1 MTKTTDEVLFYLK
14 TRQPLSPF
22 IMFKCCVSGA
32 KEDVEDAKKA
42 RAKKDPKQSHPPPSA
57 ATSTTAAAAAGDDG
71 GRSVMS
77 NASGVGGVCLSSA
90 PLVGLDRG
98 ENVVSG
104 ASGAYLFSYYM
115 TYLFVGYLCFG
126 DVPFCGVGS
135 NRSSSMHERLGCNW
149 LVLL

>member
-1 MTKTTDEVLFYLK
+1 
-14 TRQPLSPF
+14 
-22 IMFKCCVSGA
+22 MFKCCVSGA

-57 ATSTTAAAAAGDDG
+57 ATTAAAAGEDG

-77 NASGVGGVCLSSA
+77 NASGVGGVCPSSA
-90 PLVGLDRG
+90 PLVGVDRV

-115 TYLFVGYLCFG
+115 MYLFMGY
-126 DVPFCGVGS
+126 
-135 NRSSSMHERLGCNW
+135 
-149 LVLL
+149 

>member
-57 ATSTTAAAAAGDDG
+57 ATTAAAAGDDG
-71 GRSVMS
+71 RRSVMS
-77 NASGVGGVCLSSA
+77 KASGVGGVCRSSTS
-90 PLVGLDRG
+90 LVGVDRE
-98 ENVVSG
+98 ENVASG

-115 TYLFVGYLCFG
+115 TYLFVGC
-126 DVPFCGVGS
+126 
-135 NRSSSMHERLGCNW
+135 
-149 LVLL
+149 

>member
-57 ATSTTAAAAAGDDG
+57 ATTAAAAGDDG

-115 TYLFVGYLCFG
+115 TYLFVGC
-126 DVPFCGVGS
+126 
-135 NRSSSMHERLGCNW
+135 
-149 LVLL
+149 

>member
-1 MTKTTDEVLFYLK
+1 MTKTTDEALFYHK
-14 TRQPLSPF
+14 TRQPLSSF

-57 ATSTTAAAAAGDDG
+57 ATTATAAAAGDDG

-77 NASGVGGVCLSSA
+77 KASGVGGVCRSST
-90 PLVGLDRG
+90 PLVGVDRE

-115 TYLFVGYLCFG
+115 MFLFVGYLCFG
-126 DVPFCGVGS
+126 DVPFFGVGS

>member
-1 MTKTTDEVLFYLK
+1 MTKTTDEELFYHK
-14 TRQPLSPF
+14 TRQPLSSF

-57 ATSTTAAAAAGDDG
+57 ATSTTATAAAAGDDG

-115 TYLFVGYLCFG
+115 TYLFVGC
-126 DVPFCGVGS
+126 
-135 NRSSSMHERLGCNW
+135 
-149 LVLL
+149 